1 MPFLSYYRI
10 WTTTYLIVSDNTYV
24 IIILVFEITP
34 FAGGFSFQIN
44 LKKKYSEYNYAICHF
59 KLRLISMLEIT

>member
-44 LKKKYSEYNYAICHF
+44 LKKKVQ
-59 KLRLISMLEIT
+59 